1 MPFCIHNPLL
11 VQISIFTVACFLTE
25 TRQLD
30 EQQSILIKGQTIRML
45 NERLRSTEDAISD
58 AAIAGVCQ
66 LIVNEWYWG
75 DMDELRAHLKGMR
88 HMIQL
93 RGGYQN
99 LGLEGL
105 LSKMVIVAD
114 FGIAMTFEV
123 PPYLQEG
130 KEFQFE
136 DRKPVEHK
144 VFYQSPLAASD
155 SSFASCAQVI
165 GLHPTTASILDDIRF
180 LIALAISTPIYPDAQ
195 QTQKLKWTA
204 DWIQN
209 RIEAL
214 PSSSPASELQTTIS
228 TSGAPQPG
236 SKGGQAQSSATLTS
250 TSGAARQ
257 AGSESPD
264 YLYQSIRQA
273 ALVYTRAI
281 AAGKPFS
288 RACTPDDFHRLW
300 VTIWRVPLG
309 AWKSLVGVF
318 LWVEA
323 AVLAA
328 ARDTPHGRFVRS
340 MFNIAALTLAVEDW
354 ETGVAA
360 LRGALALQARLGGR
374 EIEAST

>member
-1 MPFCIHNPLL
+1 
-11 VQISIFTVACFLTE
+11 
-25 TRQLD
+25 
-30 EQQSILIKGQTIRML
+30 
-45 NERLRSTEDAISD
+45 
-58 AAIAGVCQ
+58 
-66 LIVNEWYWG
+66 
-75 DMDELRAHLKGMR
+75 
-88 HMIQL
+88 
-93 RGGYQN
+93 
-99 LGLEGL
+99 
-105 LSKMVIVAD
+105 
-114 FGIAMTFEV
+114 MTFEV

-136 DRKPVEHK
+136 DGKPAEHK
-144 VFYQSPLAASD
+144 VSYRSPLAASD
-155 SSFASCAQVI
+155 STFAACAQVM

-180 LIALAISTPIYPDAQ
+180 LIALAISTPVTPDAQ

-214 PSSSPASELQTTIS
+214 PSSSPASELQTTTS

-236 SKGGQAQSSATLTS
+236 SKGEQTQSSATLTS
-250 TSGAARQ
+250 TGGATRQ
-257 AGSESPD
+257 PGFDESPD
-264 YLYQSIRQA
+264 YLYQSIRQG

-281 AAGKPFS
+281 ATGRPFS
-288 RACTPDDFHRLW
+288 RACAPDDFYRLW

-309 AWKSLVGVF
+309 VWKSLVGVF
-318 LWVEA
+318 LWIEA

-328 ARDTPHGRFVRS
+328 ARDTPHGRFVKS

-374 EIEAST
+374 ETEAGT